1 MAQPI
6 WITPAGSL
14 GVIPEGVFY
23 QQTLLATA
31 PAISGPT
38 NIVSTTATTNIITCG
53 STAGVVPGMVVVF
66 AGTNF
71 GNIEE
76 NIVYYV
82 LTVPSSTTFTIT
94 STAGSTTPVTLTTA
108 TGYLNA
114 TFYQRVYYRLIAG
127 TLPGGVQVTASGEIT
142 GVPQAATNLQG
153 VPFAVSVDVTSK
165 FVIRAFTYTPVANST
180 TIDRI
185 QDRTFT
191 LTITGNDV
199 PQFVTPAGNIGT
211 YYDGDYVDIQLSYT
225 GLDPDETNIIRL
237 VAGQL
242 PLGTRLT
249 TAGLI
254 SGYIQ
259 PYPNQNE
266 LVGYDLTPAG
276 VPPYDFIVEA
286 ISKNYQFTLEITD
299 GKSSSLRTYTIYVYN
314 RNDLT
319 GDNTTITGDNTFVT
333 ADETT
338 ERAPFLLNFEPSSL
352 GLVRSDN
359 YYAYRFVGQDYDTN
373 EVEYA
378 ITVNEGTG
386 LPPGLILD
394 RYTGWYYG
402 YIPDQGT
409 TEIDYSFNIQVRART
424 LVCTA
429 TTSGANTITCDTAVR
444 VDVYVGTQ
452 IIFEGE
458 TFGGIVEGQIY
469 YVASIPSDTTI
480 TISTVLGGSV
490 LALTTASGEMLGVPR
505 DLPSS
510 MLYPFVLTIAGAVDQ
525 EVTWLTDA
533 DLGTLENGAISLFKI
548 SAVNRGGRKLYYRLA
563 SGEFNQL
570 PQGLTLLESGE
581 IAGRASFNTFSIDLG
596 TTTFDASQSTITGIE
611 ETTFDLTFV
620 FTVNAYATDPTQ
632 LIYEVAGITVV
643 EGGTGY
649 STGSTA
655 PVITISSPSGALS
668 ATAEAGAVTV
678 IGSAITAVAVADPG
692 AGYISPALVT
702 VTQGYGGSGAD
713 LEAVMRLTGLKE
725 IVSVYKTFT
734 IKLVRAY
741 NKPYQNL
748 FVLAMPPQNDRA
760 ALAELLT
767 NTEIFPPEYI
777 YRPDDANFGLST
789 RVKYQHAFGLAPD
802 TYETYVSSLYENHYW
817 KNLILGA
824 VETAQA
830 LDPVTGEV
838 VYEVVYSKIVDNLVN
853 AADQSVA
860 KIVTLPYP
868 VLLDDSSE
876 VYSVYPNS
884 LINMRDQVIDVVGQI
899 STKLPLWMTS
909 KQTSGRVLGFTPAWV
924 ICYTNPGRSSQ
935 IAYYLS
941 QYSTLPL
948 NNVDFKVDRYELD
961 ATLSKNWDP
970 SIQNWAPEPSL
981 TTFDRINATGY
992 VDLGL
997 VQACTTLAFTD
1008 VNNRTVDYINNLGG
1022 LDGKTWYAAPGTT
1035 PPSDTQV
1042 IIRNGSR
1049 IVFVRQENYDA
1060 PYTDIDEAW
1069 SDYLQPFDESPF
1081 DAATVAVTPGTF
1093 DYATQVLGGFVSAC
1107 DSTSAA
1113 TDLIHCDT
1121 TANMNIND
1129 KVYFTG
1135 SVFGG
1140 ISEDTDL
1147 GQTQVYYVTDLSK
1160 IKCTATV
1167 SSTDRI
1173 SCVDTSELSL
1183 NDEVYFKAD
1192 TLEST
1197 ATQTEALGDFIQLVT
1212 VDLLVVGMPIVFPD
1226 TVFGGI
1232 VSGTTYYIA
1241 SVSSTSKKITISATY
1256 LGSTF
1261 ALSDASGSMSFIA
1274 GGTFGNVIDRLA
1286 TGLTRTYYVVEISSG
1301 TQFQVSDTVGGAPV
1315 QLTNSN
1321 GVMYVYYGSFQV
1333 SETLGGTPVALTT
1346 DTGTMAVN
1354 YANNRM
1360 AIYVITVNAQG
1371 VLQLT
1376 LDTQTVTDDYITS
1389 TQGARFAAGTYLYRP
1404 AAAAENLTRVNW
1416 QPLITNTTVV
1426 TAETIFDMGSLQF
1439 IEPVDMYNTSDQ
1451 YDKYLVFPKTNILA

>member
-1 MAQPI
+1 MSQPV

-31 PAISGPT
+31 PAIGTPT
-38 NIVSTTATTNIITCG
+38 IVSATTGTTNIITCG
-53 STAGVVPGMVVVF
+53 NTSGVVPGMVVIF
-66 AGTNF
+66 TGTNF
-71 GNIEE
+71 GNLQE
-76 NIVYYV
+76 NTVYYV
-82 LTVPSSTTFTIT
+82 LTVLSATTFTV
-94 STAGSTTPVTLTTA
+94 TATAESTTPVTLTTA
-108 TGYLNA
+108 TGYLIA

-127 TLPGGVQVTASGEIT
+127 TLPGGVQITSNGQVT
-142 GVPQAATNLQG
+142 GVPQAFTNVQG
-153 VPFAVSVDVTSK
+153 VPSQVSEDVTSK
-165 FVIRAFTYTPVANST
+165 FVVRAYTFTPVANST

-191 LTITGNDV
+191 LTITGNNV
-199 PQFVTPAGNIGT
+199 PEFVTPAGSIGT
-211 YYDGDYVDIQLSYT
+211 YYDGDYVDIQLLYT
-225 GLDPDETNIIRL
+225 GLDPNESNLIRL

-242 PLGTRLT
+242 PLGTRIT
-249 TAGLI
+249 TSGLI

-259 PYPNQNE
+259 PFPNQNE
-266 LVGYDLTPAG
+266 LVGYDLTPSG
-276 VPPYDFIVEA
+276 VPPYDFVVSA

-299 GKSSSLRTYTIYVYN
+299 GKTSSLRTFTIYVYN
-314 RNDLT
+314 RDDLT

-352 GLVRSDN
+352 GSVRSDN

-373 EVEYA
+373 DVEYV

-429 TTSGANTITCDTAVR
+429 TTAGTNEITCDTAVR
-444 VDVYVGTQ
+444 ADVYVGTR
-452 IIFEGE
+452 IVFEGT
-458 TFGGIVEGQIY
+458 TFGGIVEGQFY
-469 YVASIPSDTTI
+469 YVASIPSATTI
-480 TISTVLGGSV
+480 TVSTVLGGSV
-490 LALTTASGEMLGVPR
+490 LALSTASGEMLGIPR

-510 MLYPFVLTIAGAVDQ
+510 QLYPFVLTVVGAVDQ
-525 EVTWLTDA
+525 EVTWLTDS
-533 DLGTLENGAISLFKI
+533 DLGILENGAISLFKI
-548 SAVNRGGRKLYYRLA
+548 SATNRGGRKLFYRLA

-596 TTTFDASQSTITGIE
+596 ATTFDASQSTVSGIE

-643 EGGTGY
+643 SGGLGYGTGAT
-649 STGSTA
+649 S
-655 PVITISSPSGALS
+655 PVIAISSPAGALS
-668 ATAEAGAVTV
+668 FAAEAGAATV
-678 IGSAITAVAVADPG
+678 VGSSITAVAIADPG
-692 AGYISPALVT
+692 AGYIAPALVS
-702 VTQGYGGSGAD
+702 VVQGYGGSGAN
-713 LEAVMRLTGLKE
+713 LEAVMRLTGTKE
-725 IVSVYKTFT
+725 IVSVFKTFT
-734 IKLVRAY
+734 IKLVREY

-748 FVLAMPPQNDRA
+748 FVLAMPPQNDRI
-760 ALAELLT
+760 ALRELLSNT
-767 NTEIFPPEYI
+767 NIFPPEYI
-777 YRPDDANFGLST
+777 YRSDDANFGLST
-789 RVKYQHAFGLAPD
+789 RVKYQHAFGLDPD
-802 TYETYVSSLYENHYW
+802 TFETYVSSLYENHYW

-830 LDPVTGEV
+830 IDPVTGEV
-838 VYEVVYSKIVDNLVN
+838 VYEVVYSKIIDNLVN

-868 VLLDDSSE
+868 VLLDDSTE
-876 VYSVYPNS
+876 VFSVYPNS

-909 KQTSGRVLGFTPAWV
+909 KQSNGRVLGFTPAWV

-935 IAYYLS
+935 IAYYLGE
-941 QYSTLPL
+941 YSTLPL

-970 SIQNWAPEPSL
+970 NIQNWTPDPSL
-981 TTFDRINATGY
+981 TTFDRVNATGY
-992 VDLGL
+992 ADLGL

-1008 VNNRTVDYINNLGG
+1008 VNNRTVDYINALGG
-1022 LDGKTWYAAPGTT
+1022 LDGFTWLQTPGQT
-1035 PPSDTQV
+1035 PPSNTQV
-1042 IIRNGSR
+1042 IVRNGSR

-1060 PYTDIDEAW
+1060 PYTDIAEAW
-1069 SDYLQPFDESPF
+1069 SNYLQPFDEVPF
-1081 DAATVAVTPGTF
+1081 DTATALTSPGTF
-1093 DYATQVLGGFVSAC
+1093 DYGLQVLGGFVAAC
-1107 DSTSAA
+1107 DATNAA
-1113 TDLIHCDT
+1113 TDIISCDT
-1121 TANMNIND
+1121 TANMIVGD
-1129 KVYFTG
+1129 KVWFTG

-1140 ISEDTDL
+1140 ISTETDL
-1147 GQTQVYYVTDLSK
+1147 GLTQVYYVTDISN
-1160 IKCTATV
+1160 IRCTATV

-1173 SCVDTSELSL
+1173 SCTSTAALSVG
-1183 NDEVYFKAD
+1183 DEVYFKAD
-1192 TLEST
+1192 TIEST
-1197 ATQTEALGDFIQLVT
+1197 ATQTEALGDFIQLLTVT
-1212 VDLLVVGMPIVFPD
+1212 NIVVGMPIVFPN

-1232 VSGTTYYIA
+1232 VSGTTYY
-1241 SVSSTSKKITISATY
+1241 VSSISATSKKITISATY
-1256 LGSTF
+1256 LGPIF
-1261 ALSDASGSMSFIA
+1261 ALSDATGSMSFIA
-1274 GGTFGNVIDRLA
+1274 GGTFGNLVDRLA
-1286 TGLTRTYYVVEISSG
+1286 TGLTRVYYVVEISSG
-1301 TQFQVSDTVGGAPV
+1301 TQFQVSDTAGGSPV
-1315 QLTNSN
+1315 QLGNSN
-1321 GVMYVYYGSFQV
+1321 GVMYVYYGAFQV

-1346 DTGTMAVN
+1346 DTGTMSVN

-1360 AIYVITVNAQG
+1360 AIYVVTVDTSG

-1376 LDTQTVTDDYITS
+1376 LETQTVTDDYITS
-1389 TQGARFAAGTYLYRP
+1389 TQGARFAAGTALYRP

-1416 QPLITNTTVV
+1416 QPLISNATVV
-1426 TAETIFDMGSLQF
+1426 TSETIFDMGSLQF
-1439 IEPVDMYNTSDQ
+1439 IEPVDMYDTSDQ
-1451 YDKYLVFPKTNILA
+1451 YDKYLVFPKPNILV